1 MIRVILHEENLLLG
15 VTTLFPGCK
24 HKEAVTL
31 GIASLILGK
40 IGPSV
45 FYLDV
50 RLVIVRMTISDEAY
64 KDRPLDYLMV
74 IHFELFAL
82 SVLVFTDTFIT
93 NLVTA
98 REVFRR
104 NEIVGRPVQ
113 AIRAEMPSIGA

>member
-1 MIRVILHEENLLLG
+1 
-15 VTTLFPGCK
+15 
-24 HKEAVTL
+24 
-31 GIASLILGK
+31 
-40 IGPSV
+40 
-45 FYLDV
+45 
-50 RLVIVRMTISDEAY
+50 MTISDEAY